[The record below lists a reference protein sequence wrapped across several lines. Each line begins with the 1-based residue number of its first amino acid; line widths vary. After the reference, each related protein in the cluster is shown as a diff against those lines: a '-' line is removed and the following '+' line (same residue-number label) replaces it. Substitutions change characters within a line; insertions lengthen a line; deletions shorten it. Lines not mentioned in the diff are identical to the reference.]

1 MAKKY
6 LRGIAGVV
14 GVSLLL
20 CAGFSSSSFAAGS
33 WTDPGI
39 STTTQTSYEERDQS
53 LSPAYEYVHI
63 NTDKFARY
71 RMHVVKGIDVSLAYY
86 TDGYQNHWFVKFTHQ
101 QYYAPITNTLWGQ
114 MLNLI
119 SGTNTLVVDK
129 PYGANYGDPGIITTL
144 DMRSVLKPVFSGGEI
159 SYTLDLTTAK
169 RWFSYTTTL
178 GEIKQ
183 KDANDW
189 VVSSDGKYMLASM
202 PEGYYKI
209 DLSTQKV
216 EDLGKHS
223 YLQPNSFA
231 LAISNGGKY
240 VFISGPEFIDTTT
253 CSIPVT
259 EEQVTQRYSYSET
272 GTCSS
277 VSLRQAVS
285 SKVGYTGYD
294 GHYRW
299 IDNDLGIEFFVQSK
313 RFPDGSDLPLTKVTL
328 RRIEETQQDN
338 QLDYLALGD
347 SYSSGEGDIKEDNG
361 VTHYTPVTDYKG
373 GCHLSDRSYPFLLGN
388 YYGKSSTLM
397 ESVACSGAKITP
409 DYNSP
414 RGGYYGQGSRLY
426 LRDDLQVNQD
436 NALQK
441 FIPGYIPQLEFVK
454 KYKPKTV
461 TLTGGGNDVGF
472 AKKLIACASDSS
484 TCDYVTNPK
493 LKLQHANEIKDMFG
507 VFTNLYSLLKSV
519 SPNTKIYVVGYPKF
533 INDTPDKP
541 CFFDAGHL
549 NHDEKVFINQSVEYL
564 NEVIRQA
571 ARASGV
577 VYLDV
582 QDSLEGGQICDGVAS
597 SSKYVTGIR
606 DIGYTNEDD
615 RDQTFHPNAIGHE
628 QIAGSIIDQLWGCNL
643 EDYPYP
649 GSGDDS
655 IDAPTVPAYFGDIAD
670 LSLAKTRYSDDVTD
684 NTLTIAQAFR
694 ITAPIFTF
702 LPGSYVEATL
712 HSTPINLATIATDAN
727 GGLSHNIRVL
737 EGIAPGYHRIE
748 LSGKAYSG
756 ELITL
761 YQIVLIQSSNL
772 NDRDGDGILD
782 DVDQCMFITGN
793 DNEGNFCSQP
803 ATTLLGDGDR
813 VRGGKQA
820 QQGDNPL
827 VAINS
832 IISESSEASLFS
844 SEMKSNQDQLP
855 QSLASADGRKPGDD
869 KNFENQVRINN
880 LTVGVVVGTIL
891 VIGIITVRR
900 KVKYE

>member
-6 LRGIAGVV
+6 LREIAGVI

-20 CAGFSSSSFAAGS
+20 CACLSSSSSAAGS
-33 WTDPGI
+33 WTDPFI

-63 NTDKFARY
+63 NTDKFTRY
-71 RMHVVKGIDVSLAYY
+71 RMHVVKGVDVSLAYY
-86 TDGYQNHWFVKFTHQ
+86 TDGYQNHWFVKFTYQ
-101 QYYAPITNTLWGQ
+101 QYYAAITNTSQGQ
-114 MLNLI
+114 ILNLV

-129 PYGANYGDPGIITTL
+129 PYGANYGEPGLITSL
-144 DMRSVLKPVFSGGEI
+144 DIRSVLKPVFSGGEI
-159 SYTLDLTTAK
+159 SYVLDLTTAK
-169 RWFSYTTTL
+169 RWFSYTTAW

-189 VVSSDGKYMLASM
+189 VVSSDGRYMLASM
-202 PEGYYKI
+202 SGGYYKI
-209 DLSTQKV
+209 DLSTQKI
-216 EDLGKHS
+216 EDLGRHGD
-223 YLQPNSFA
+223 LQPNSFA

-240 VFISGPEFIDTTT
+240 VFVSGPEFIDTTS

-259 EEQVTQRYSYSET
+259 EDQVVQRYPYSET
-272 GTCSS
+272 ATCPS

-285 SKVGYTGYD
+285 NKVGYTGYD
-294 GHYRW
+294 GRYRW
-299 IDNDLGIEFFVQSK
+299 VDNDLGIEFFVQSR

-328 RRIEETQQDN
+328 RQIEKTQDDS

-347 SYSSGEGDIKEDNG
+347 SYSSGEGDIEEDDG

-388 YYGKSSTLM
+388 YYGISSTLM

-414 RGGYYGQGSRLY
+414 RGGYYGQDSRLY

-454 KYKPKTV
+454 KYKPRAI

-472 AKKLIACASDSS
+472 AKKLISCASDSS
-484 TCDYVTNPK
+484 TCDYVINPK

-507 VFTNLYSLLKSV
+507 VFTNLYNLLKSA

-533 INDTPDKP
+533 INDTEDRP

-582 QDSLEGGQICDGVAS
+582 QDSLEGGQICDGVVN

-615 RDQTFHPNAIGHE
+615 RDQTFHPNAVGHE
-628 QIAGSIIDQLWGCNL
+628 QIAGSIIDQLWGYNL

-655 IDAPTVPAYFGDIAD
+655 ITAPTVPAYFGDIAD
-670 LSLAKTRYSDDVTD
+670 LSLAKMRYSDDVTD
-684 NTLTIAQAFR
+684 KTLTIAQAFE

-702 LPGSYVEATL
+702 LPSSYVEATL

-727 GGLSHNIRVL
+727 GGLSHNITVP
-737 EGIAPGYHRIE
+737 EGITPGYHRIE
-748 LSGKAYSG
+748 LSGRAYSG

-782 DVDQCMFITGN
+782 NVDQCIFIAGN
-793 DNEGNFCSQP
+793 DTEGNFCSQP
-803 ATTLLGDGDR
+803 ATARLGGDDR
-813 VRGGKQA
+813 VSGGKQA

-827 VAINS
+827 AALNNIV
-832 IISESSEASLFS
+832 SESSEVNLFS

-855 QSLASADGRKPGDD
+855 QNFTSTDGRKLGDE
-869 KNFENQVRINN
+869 KNFENQVRISN
-880 LTVGVVVGTIL
+880 LMVGAVVSIIL
-891 VIGIITVRR
+891 VTGIITIRR
-900 KVKYE
+900 KVKHE